1 MVLLGQGT
9 FGMVLSNPRLPIFDE
24 SYDDIINLNQ
34 VSKILYD
41 IVEKEN
47 MKIYIPGSLEDFEL
61 EYKDIILLSEEFK
74 NIFNSNYFML
84 PLKGGIL
91 EKDKF
96 INKYNCNDNDNNYNY
111 KWLSES
117 NSTIKIFNSLLNS
130 PNDIYQ
136 IIYEKGDKIPKE
148 INTFINGMKNIF
160 EIIIISNNFG
170 FFFDDIKIQ
179 NLVLHDNKIKMID
192 FSCPINTNNS
202 YDKLV
207 KQFVNSKLS
216 YIYYFPYPIITNIIL
231 YQQINM
237 IKLIGTTGS
246 KINYFS
252 LLNFQSIEYENNLI
266 YILKLIKKILDIY
279 NNYFSTY
286 KKEIKL
292 LNYNHILKIK
302 TKEDI
307 EKYSEYKNISI
318 KDFCF
323 SIMEL
328 LFDSPKQ
335 NKYEYKNNQ
344 DLINDI
350 FINYNKLINQLFS
363 NEKEK
368 IDKII
373 FLLKNINLYSFGF
386 IFIEWIYYNIT
397 SYNDII
403 SNNDSIEKIFDIIIL
418 SCTNYF
424 IIDDDLFFS
433 IPSLNTEK
441 LNFFFANNI

>member
-1 MVLLGQGT
+1 MVLLGRGS

-24 SYDDIINLNQ
+24 SYDDVINLNQ

-41 IVEKEN
+41 IVDKEN
-47 MKIYIPGSLEDFEL
+47 KKIYNPGSLEDFEL

-84 PLKGGIL
+84 PIKGGIL
-91 EKDKF
+91 DKEKF
-96 INKYNCNDNDNNYNY
+96 INKYNCNNKNYNY

-117 NSTIKIFNSLLNS
+117 TSNIKIFNLLLNS

-136 IIYEKGDKIPKE
+136 IIYEKGDIIPEEIKIFLNE
-148 INTFINGMKNIF
+148 IKNIF
-160 EIIIISNNFG
+160 EIIIKSN
-170 FFFDDIKIQ
+170 
-179 NLVLHDNKIKMID
+179 NKIKMID
-192 FSCPINTNNS
+192 FSCPINTNNT
-202 YDKLV
+202 YDKLI
-207 KQFVNSKLS
+207 KQLVNSKLCCVC
-216 YIYYFPYPIITNIIL
+216 YFPYPIITNIIL

-237 IKLIGTTGS
+237 TKLIGNTGN

-252 LLNFQSIEYENNLI
+252 LLNYQGIEYEYNLK
-266 YILKLIKKILDIY
+266 YILKLIQKLLDIY

-286 KKEIKL
+286 TKEIRL
-292 LNYNHILKIK
+292 LNYKNILKIK
-302 TKEDI
+302 TIEDI

-328 LFDSPKQ
+328 LFDSSKQ
-335 NKYEYKNNQ
+335 NKYEYTNKNYQ
-344 DLINDI
+344 DLINNI
-350 FINYNKLINQLFS
+350 FITYNKLINQLFP
-363 NEKEK
+363 NENEK

-386 IFIEWIYYNIT
+386 IFIEWIYYNIN
-397 SYNDII
+397 SNNDII
-403 SNNDSIEKIFDIIIL
+403 SNKDSIEKIFDIIIL

-424 IIDDDLFFS
+424 IMDDDLFFS
-433 IPSLNTEK
+433 IPNLNIEK